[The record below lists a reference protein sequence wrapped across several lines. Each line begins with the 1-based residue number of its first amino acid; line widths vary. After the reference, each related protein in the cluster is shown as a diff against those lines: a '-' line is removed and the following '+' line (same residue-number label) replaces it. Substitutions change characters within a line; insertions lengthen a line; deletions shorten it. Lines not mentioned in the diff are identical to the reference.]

1 MTHYYYLIETDGEL
15 TEDSRIFRLAIGTSL
30 QANRDY
36 LFIIGWCES
45 HGYYFEKD
53 SVETSQFIRNVAE
66 SLDKTFADLQ
76 ICHCYGRDYVRA
88 CKTLGYAVHN
98 ALPSSRECQMRA
110 AIDVNY
116 RCYRNLSTRI
126 SSQNS
131 RIRY

>member
-1 MTHYYYLIETDGEL
+1 MTHYYYLIETEGEL
-15 TEDSRIFRLAIGTSL
+15 HLNSRFFRLALGTSA
-30 QANRDY
+30 QATRDY

-53 SVETSQFIRNVAE
+53 SVETSQFIMNCAKSFGVT
-66 SLDKTFADLQ
+66 LADLQ
-76 ICHCYGRDYVRA
+76 VCSCTGRDYVRA
-88 CKTLGYAVHN
+88 CKSLGYAVHN
-98 ALPSSRECQMRA
+98 DLPSSRECQMRA